1 MEYVAIVTGIALL
14 QVFIFSFKVGKA
26 REKTGTNAP
35 AMSGPPEFE
44 RACRVHQNT
53 IEQLV
58 IFIPALWM
66 FANYVRPDVAA
77 GIGLVFVIG
86 RQIYSGAYVADP
98 GNRTLGFATGALAMM
113 VLVIGAIGGAVM
125 NLL

>member
-14 QVFIFSFKVGKA
+14 QVFVFSFQVGKA
-26 REKTGTNAP
+26 RETTGTPAP

-44 RACRVHQNT
+44 RAFRVHQNT
-53 IEQLV
+53 VEQLI

-77 GIGLVFVIG
+77 GLGLVFVVG
-86 RQIYSGAYVADP
+86 RQIYRGSYIGDP
-98 GNRTLGFATGALAMM
+98 SKRTLGFATGALSMM
-113 VLVIGAIGGAVM
+113 VLVIGSIVGAVM
-125 NLL
+125 SLT

>member
-14 QVFIFSFKVGKA
+14 QVFVFSVQVGKA
-26 REKTGTNAP
+26 REATGTPAP

-44 RACRVHQNT
+44 RAFRVHQNT

-58 IFIPALWM
+58 VFIPSLWM

-77 GIGLVFVIG
+77 GLGLVFVIG
-86 RQIYSGAYVADP
+86 RQIYRGAYMGDP
-98 GNRTLGFATGALAMM
+98 GKRTLGFATGALSVM
-113 VLVIGAIGGAVM
+113 VLLIGGIGGAVM
-125 NLL
+125 SVI